1 MILFLPLLIPIAGA
15 FVILA
20 FGTGR
25 RAKPLALV
33 VGGLE
38 MLAILRVV
46 WRIYRFGA
54 IEAGHFLRADAL
66 SVFFLLN
73 VAFISGLALVYSLD
87 YLVHVPGDRF
97 SSPRWF
103 YGLLFLFVFT
113 MAGVCLAAN
122 LGLLW
127 IMIEATTLA
136 SALLVGFY
144 NTKGAVEAGWKY
156 LIVCTV
162 GIAFAL
168 FGTIVLY
175 LVAVK
180 SGLPPS
186 VALDWVPLMQAAHRF
201 SGYPQLLKL
210 AFIFVAVG
218 YGTKIGFFPMH
229 SWLPDAHA
237 EAPSPISALLSAV
250 LINCAMYALMRYN
263 AVIGRA
269 IGTGFTQNLL
279 FAFGVSSM
287 VFAGLLIVVQRDLKR
302 LLAYS
307 SIEHMGIIAIGV
319 GLGGT
324 LGLYGALLHV
334 FNHSVGKSLLFF
346 TAGNVRENFG
356 TLRMDRIGGLGRSA
370 PWTAAAL
377 VAGTVAIVG
386 LPPFGL
392 FVSEFA
398 ILSEAFKQSHFVV
411 AGLFLTT
418 LTVAFGGML
427 RHLFG
432 MVFRERKPG
441 GRPMRMVY
449 SESLPIAVT
458 IACLLLFGLHVP
470 AGFTR
475 LIHQAMAVL

>member
-1 MILFLPLLIPIAGA
+1 MILVLPLLIPIAGA
-15 FVILA
+15 FAILA
-20 FGTGR
+20 LGAGR
-25 RAKPLALV
+25 RAKPIALA
-33 VGGLE
+33 VGGVE
-38 MLAILRVV
+38 ILAIWRVV
-46 WRIYRFGA
+46 WHVYHSGPLEI
-54 IEAGHFLRADAL
+54 GHFLRADAL

-73 VAFISGLALVYSLD
+73 VALISGLALVYSLD

-113 MAGVCLAAN
+113 MAGVCLASN

-127 IMIEATTLA
+127 IMMEATTLA

-180 SGLPPS
+180 SGVPPS
-186 VALDWVPLMQAAHRF
+186 MALDWVPLMDAAHRF
-201 SGYPQLLKL
+201 RGDPHLLKL
-210 AFIFVAVG
+210 AFVFVAVG
-218 YGTKIGFFPMH
+218 YGTKVGFFPMH

-263 AVIGRA
+263 AIIGRA
-269 IGTGFTQNLL
+269 MGTGFTHNLL
-279 FAFGVSSM
+279 LAFGVASV

-307 SIEHMGIIAIGV
+307 SIEHMGVIAIGV
-319 GLGGT
+319 GLGGP

-356 TLRMDRIGGLGRSA
+356 TLRMDRIGGIGRLA

-377 VAGTVAIVG
+377 VAGSVAIVG

-398 ILSEAFKQSHFVV
+398 ILSEAFKQSRIAV
-411 AGLFLTT
+411 AALFLIM
-418 LTVAFGGML
+418 LSVVFGGML

-432 MVFRERKPG
+432 MLFRETKLSPG
-441 GRPMRMVY
+441 SMRMVY
-449 SESLPIAVT
+449 SESLPIA
-458 IACLLLFGLHVP
+458 IAAFCLLLFGLHVP
-470 AGFTR
+470 ASFAK